1 MSIVSFVVSF
11 AMRLNWSIVSCVV
24 SFTMRLNCS
33 KNSNQSFNVNPA
45 IYVCNNWS
53 DVVQCHIL
61 KYTSHYSLGKQTG
74 QWSEKGVLIRHM
86 TSHMTSIKPNDVI
99 KFTSPLNEVNK
110 VLSILFLLA
119 CLNNQSCNVQ
129 ENAQISICS
138 TIRCIFF
145 NLFRPIKK

>member
-99 KFTSPLNEVNK
+99 KFTSPLSFIDTFSIGMFEQPKLLRPRKCSNK
-110 VLSILFLLA
+110 HLFYH
-119 CLNNQSCNVQ
+119 QVY
-129 ENAQISICS
+129 
-138 TIRCIFF
+138 
-145 NLFRPIKK
+145 LF